1 MQLRTSKIFHVM
13 LYQQKREADTS
24 LENTRF
30 AREHNRFCERT
41 QQVLRENANIFAR
54 ERQSFEKNAILPPR
68 ICSIHPDFFPPP
80 SPLKGSVEA
89 HIDLHKL
96 KS

>member
-41 QQVLRENANIFAR
+41 QIYLQGNAKSLRGNAISLRENAKVLQGNANILGNVNIF
-54 ERQSFEKNAILPPR
+54 ERKR
-68 ICSIHPDFFPPP
+68 
-80 SPLKGSVEA
+80 KR
-89 HIDLHKL
+89 
-96 KS
+96 